1 MDIISSIRSTT
12 LNMGTLTII
21 PLMQLRTLKQ
31 IAYLHC
37 SGCHGYNIINTIYNT
52 QHGHAHHYTTDAA
65 SLIIIPLM
73 QLRALK
79 QIAYL
84 HCSGC
89 HGYNIINTIYNTQH
103 GHAHHYTTDAVSYPQ
118 TDSIFTLQRLS
129 WI

>member
-1 MDIISSIRSTT
+1 MHIYIAAVVMDIISSIRSTT
-12 LNMGTLTII
+12 LNMGT
-21 PLMQLRTLKQ
+21 
-31 IAYLHC
+31 
-37 SGCHGYNIINTIYNT
+37 
-52 QHGHAHHYTTDAA
+52 
-65 SLIIIPLM
+65 LIIIPLM

-118 TDSIFTLQRLS
+118 TDSIFHCSGCHGYNIINTIYNTQQWHAHHYTTDAASYPQTDRIFTLQRLS